1 MHNFIR
7 LLKLCKPHT
16 GMLLLGAFL
25 ASLTVLANVGLLA
38 ISGWFLAA
46 MAAAGIAGVQMN
58 YFTPAGVI
66 RFLAIVRTAS
76 RYGERMITH
85 NATFL
90 LLSEIRVN
98 MFKTLSQLNNVDLA
112 MSRSSDLFNRLQN
125 DVDALDKFYLNVLLP
140 IIVALFSI
148 PIVMAFMAMYNA
160 DVALVC
166 FTSLII
172 IGVLLPTLLS
182 HKLHQQA
189 DNETQLS
196 AELRSELADTLSGA
210 RELAV
215 YQAHAAQLAHCD
227 SLSKQY
233 NSQLYNRHKAIANSN
248 GLNTLVIQLTML
260 ASVFM
265 IIPLVA
271 IGSMKNVELA
281 MLALFVLASF
291 ETVLT
296 LPTAFIELPLTLS
309 AAKRLFDLEDKHS
322 SLAEKPNNLDDQLAN
337 QLADKSGLGLELS
350 EVNYQYLGAKS
361 KALSNINFAITPGS
375 KVALVGASGSGK
387 TTLVNLLTG
396 LWPLQSGSLK
406 LTTKQD
412 NFELESLSTATRFKQ
427 LTIVAQQHHIFDG
440 TLRENLRYAAFDA
453 TDEMLIEAC
462 ENAELGSWLKN
473 LKAGLN
479 TRLGTAGRKLS
490 HGQSR
495 RITIAQALLRQG
507 NLIILDEPTESLDN
521 HTKQNL
527 LTTLEKIWAD
537 KTMLTITHDPA
548 MLSRVDKV
556 IWLEQG
562 QVRAFASHAELMAN
576 EADYVE
582 LITRF

>member
-7 LLKLCKPHT
+7 LLKLCKPHA

-140 IIVALFSI
+140 IIVALISI

-160 DVALVC
+160 DVALLC
-166 FTSLII
+166 FISLMI
-172 IGVLLPTLLS
+172 IGVLLPALLS
-182 HKLHQQA
+182 HKLRQQA
-189 DNETQLS
+189 HAETQLS

-233 NSQLYNRHKAIANSN
+233 NSLLYNRHKAIANSN
-248 GLNTLVIQLTML
+248 GLSTLVIQLTML

-271 IGSMKNVELA
+271 TATMKNVELA

-296 LPTAFIELPLTLS
+296 LPSAFIELPNAVS
-309 AAKRLFDLEDKHS
+309 AAQRLFTLEDKLEEHNEQKQTHAIPHS
-322 SLAEKPNNLDDQLAN
+322 A
-337 QLADKSGLGLELS
+337 LGLEFKN
-350 EVNYQYLGAKS
+350 VNYRYQGATS
-361 KALSNINFAITPGS
+361 NALNEINLSIASGS
-375 KVALVGASGSGK
+375 KLALVGASGSGK

-396 LWPLQSGSLK
+396 LWPIQSGTLE
-406 LTTKQD
+406 LTTKE
-412 NFELESLSTATRFKQ
+412 NTFELSKLSHQQRFKCM
-427 LTIVAQQHHIFDG
+427 TIVAQQHHIFDG

-462 ENAELGSWLKN
+462 EQAELGSWLSN
-473 LKAGLN
+473 LKDGLN

-495 RITIAQALLRQG
+495 RVAIAQALLRQG

-562 QVRAFASHAELMAN
+562 QVRALASHAELVAN

>member
-1 MHNFIR
+1 MHNFVR
-7 LLKLCKPHT
+7 LLKLCKPHA

-90 LLSEIRVN
+90 LLSEIRVK
-98 MFKTLSQLNNVDLA
+98 MFATLSQLNNVDLA
-112 MSRSSDLFNRLQN
+112 MSRSADLVNRLQN

-140 IIVALFSI
+140 IIVALFTI
-148 PIVMAFMAMYNA
+148 PIVMAFMAAYNA
-160 DVALVC
+160 DVALLC
-166 FTSLII
+166 FISLMV
-172 IGVLLPTLLS
+172 IGVLLPALLS
-182 HKLHQQA
+182 RKLHKEA
-189 DNETQLS
+189 HVETQLS
-196 AELRSELADTLSGA
+196 AELRAELADTLKGA

-215 YQAHAAQLAHCD
+215 YQAQNAQLTHCD
-227 SLSKQY
+227 SLSQQY
-233 NSQLYNRHKAIANSN
+233 NAQLYSRHKAVANSN
-248 GLNTLVIQLTML
+248 GLSTLVIQLTML

-265 IIPLVA
+265 IIPLVSL
-271 IGSMKNVELA
+271 GTMKNVELA

-309 AAKRLFDLEDKHS
+309 AAERLFVLEDNHS
-322 SLAEKPNNLDDQLAN
+322 KAN
-337 QLADKSGLGLELS
+337 TQQNEIDNQSALGLTLS
-350 EVNYQYLGAKS
+350 NVSYQYAGS
-361 KALSNINFAITPGS
+361 THKALNNINVSVCAAS

-406 LTTKQD
+406 LTTD
-412 NFELESLSTATRFKQ
+412 EHSFELESMTPSARFKQ

-440 TLRENLRYAAFDA
+440 TLRENLLYAAPDA
-453 TDEMLIEAC
+453 TDEMLIQAC
-462 ENAELGSWLKN
+462 EQAELSSWLNN

-479 TRLGTAGRKLS
+479 TRLGIAGRKLS

-495 RITIAQALLRQG
+495 RIAIAQAILRRG
-507 NLIILDEPTESLDN
+507 NLVILDEPTESLDN
-521 HTKQNL
+521 HTKYHL
-527 LTTLEKIWAD
+527 LNTLETVWAD

-562 QVRAFASHAELMAN
+562 KIRAVATHAELLAN

>member
-140 IIVALFSI
+140 IIVALISI

-160 DVALVC
+160 DVALLC
-166 FTSLII
+166 FISLMI
-172 IGVLLPTLLS
+172 IGVLLPALLS
-182 HKLHQQA
+182 HKLRQQA
-189 DNETQLS
+189 HAETQLS

-233 NSQLYNRHKAIANSN
+233 NSLLYNRHKAIANSN
-248 GLNTLVIQLTML
+248 GLSTLVIQLTML

-271 IGSMKNVELA
+271 TATMKNVELA

-296 LPTAFIELPLTLS
+296 LPSAFIELPNAVS
-309 AAKRLFDLEDKHS
+309 AAQRLFTLEDKLEEHNEQKQTHAIPHS
-322 SLAEKPNNLDDQLAN
+322 A
-337 QLADKSGLGLELS
+337 LGLEFKN
-350 EVNYQYLGAKS
+350 VNYRYQGATS
-361 KALSNINFAITPGS
+361 NALNEINLSIASGS
-375 KVALVGASGSGK
+375 KLALVGASGSGK

-396 LWPLQSGSLK
+396 LWPIQSGTLE
-406 LTTKQD
+406 LTTKE
-412 NFELESLSTATRFKQ
+412 NTFELSKLSHQQRFKCM
-427 LTIVAQQHHIFDG
+427 TIVAQQHHIFDG

-462 ENAELGSWLKN
+462 EQAELGSWLSN
-473 LKAGLN
+473 LKDGLN

-495 RITIAQALLRQG
+495 RVAIAQALLRQG

-562 QVRAFASHAELMAN
+562 QVRALASHAELVAN

>member
-7 LLKLCKPHT
+7 LLKLCKPHA

-76 RYGERMITH
+76 RYCERMITH

-90 LLSEIRVN
+90 LLSEIRVK

-112 MSRSSDLFNRLQN
+112 MTRSSDLFNRLQN

-140 IIVALFSI
+140 IIVALISI

-160 DVALVC
+160 DVALLC
-166 FTSLII
+166 FISLMI
-172 IGVLLPTLLS
+172 IGVLLPALLS
-182 HKLHQQA
+182 HKLRQQA
-189 DNETQLS
+189 HAETLLS

-233 NSQLYNRHKAIANSN
+233 NSLLYNRHKAIANSN
-248 GLNTLVIQLTML
+248 GLSTLVIQLTML
-260 ASVFM
+260 ASVFI

-271 IGSMKNVELA
+271 TATMKNVELA

-296 LPTAFIELPLTLS
+296 LPSAFIELPNALS
-309 AAKRLFDLEDKHS
+309 AAQRLFTLEDKLEEHNEQKQAHAIPHS
-322 SLAEKPNNLDDQLAN
+322 A
-337 QLADKSGLGLELS
+337 LGLEFKN
-350 EVNYQYLGAKS
+350 VNYRYQGATS
-361 KALSNINFAITPGS
+361 NALNEINLSIASGS
-375 KVALVGASGSGK
+375 KLALVGASGSGK

-396 LWPLQSGSLK
+396 LWPIQSGTLE
-406 LTTKQD
+406 LTTKE
-412 NFELESLSTATRFKQ
+412 NTFELSKLSHQQRFKCM
-427 LTIVAQQHHIFDG
+427 TIVAQQHHIFDG

-462 ENAELGSWLKN
+462 EQAELGSWLSN
-473 LKAGLN
+473 LKDGLN

-495 RITIAQALLRQG
+495 RVAIAQALLRQG

-562 QVRAFASHAELMAN
+562 QVRALASHAELVAN

>member
-7 LLKLCKPHT
+7 LLKLCKPHA

-90 LLSEIRVN
+90 LLSEIRVK

-112 MSRSSDLFNRLQN
+112 MTRSSDLFNRLQN

-140 IIVALFSI
+140 IIVALISI

-160 DVALVC
+160 DVALIC
-166 FTSLII
+166 FISLMI
-172 IGVLLPTLLS
+172 IGVLLPALLS
-182 HKLHQQA
+182 HKLRQQA
-189 DNETQLS
+189 HAETQLS

-233 NSQLYNRHKAIANSN
+233 NSLLYNRHKAIANSN
-248 GLNTLVIQLTML
+248 GLSTLVIQLTML
-260 ASVFM
+260 ASVFI

-271 IGSMKNVELA
+271 TATMKNVELA

-296 LPTAFIELPLTLS
+296 LPSAFIELPNALS
-309 AAKRLFDLEDKHS
+309 AAQRLFTLEDKLEEHNEQKQAHAIPHS
-322 SLAEKPNNLDDQLAN
+322 A
-337 QLADKSGLGLELS
+337 LGLEFKN
-350 EVNYQYLGAKS
+350 VNYRYQGATS
-361 KALSNINFAITPGS
+361 NALNEINLSIASGS
-375 KVALVGASGSGK
+375 KLALVGASGSGK

-396 LWPLQSGSLK
+396 LWPIQSGTLE
-406 LTTKQD
+406 LTTKE
-412 NFELESLSTATRFKQ
+412 NTFELSKLSHQQRFKCM
-427 LTIVAQQHHIFDG
+427 TIVAQQHHIFDG

-462 ENAELGSWLKN
+462 EQAELGSWLSN
-473 LKAGLN
+473 LKDGLN

-495 RITIAQALLRQG
+495 RVAIAQALLRQG

-562 QVRAFASHAELMAN
+562 QVRALASHAELVAN

>member
-7 LLKLCKPHT
+7 LLKLCKPHA

-25 ASLTVLANVGLLA
+25 AGLTVLANVGLLA

-90 LLSEIRVN
+90 LLSEIRVK

-112 MSRSSDLFNRLQN
+112 MTRSSDLFNRLQN

-140 IIVALFSI
+140 IIVALISI

-160 DVALVC
+160 DVALLC
-166 FTSLII
+166 FISLMI
-172 IGVLLPTLLS
+172 IGVLLPALLS
-182 HKLHQQA
+182 HKLRQQA
-189 DNETQLS
+189 HAETQLS

-233 NSQLYNRHKAIANSN
+233 NSLLYNRHKAIANSN
-248 GLNTLVIQLTML
+248 GLSTLVIQLTML

-271 IGSMKNVELA
+271 TATMKNVELA

-296 LPTAFIELPLTLS
+296 LPSAFIELPNALS
-309 AAKRLFDLEDKHS
+309 AAQRLFTLEDKLVEHNEQKQAHAIPHS
-322 SLAEKPNNLDDQLAN
+322 A
-337 QLADKSGLGLELS
+337 LGLEFKN
-350 EVNYQYLGAKS
+350 VNYRYQGATS
-361 KALSNINFAITPGS
+361 NALNEINLSIASGS
-375 KVALVGASGSGK
+375 KLALVGASGSGK

-396 LWPLQSGSLK
+396 LWPIQSGTLE
-406 LTTKQD
+406 LTTKE
-412 NFELESLSTATRFKQ
+412 NTFELSKLSHQQRFKCM
-427 LTIVAQQHHIFDG
+427 TIVAQQHHIFDG

-462 ENAELGSWLKN
+462 EQAELGSWLSN
-473 LKAGLN
+473 LKDGLN

-495 RITIAQALLRQG
+495 RVAIAQALLRQG

-562 QVRAFASHAELMAN
+562 QVRALASHAELVAN

>member
-7 LLKLCKPHT
+7 LLKLFKPHT

-271 IGSMKNVELA
+271 IGTMKNVELA

-495 RITIAQALLRQG
+495 RIAIAQALLRQG

>member
-7 LLKLCKPHT
+7 LLKLCKPHA

-90 LLSEIRVN
+90 LLSEIRVK

-112 MSRSSDLFNRLQN
+112 MTRSSDLFNRLQN

-140 IIVALFSI
+140 IIVALISI

-160 DVALVC
+160 DVALLC
-166 FTSLII
+166 FISLMI
-172 IGVLLPTLLS
+172 IGVLLPALLS
-182 HKLHQQA
+182 HKLRQQA
-189 DNETQLS
+189 HAETQLS

-233 NSQLYNRHKAIANSN
+233 NSLLYNRHKAIANSN
-248 GLNTLVIQLTML
+248 GLSTLVIQLTML
-260 ASVFM
+260 ASVFI

-271 IGSMKNVELA
+271 TATMKNVELA

-296 LPTAFIELPLTLS
+296 LPSAFIELPNALS
-309 AAKRLFDLEDKHS
+309 AAQRLFTLEDKLEEHNEQKQAHAIPHS
-322 SLAEKPNNLDDQLAN
+322 A
-337 QLADKSGLGLELS
+337 LGLEFKN
-350 EVNYQYLGAKS
+350 VNYRYQGATS
-361 KALSNINFAITPGS
+361 NALNEINLSIASGS
-375 KVALVGASGSGK
+375 KLALVGASGSGK

-396 LWPLQSGSLK
+396 LWPIQSGTLE
-406 LTTKQD
+406 LTTKK
-412 NFELESLSTATRFKQ
+412 NTFELSKLSHQQRFKCM
-427 LTIVAQQHHIFDG
+427 TIVAQQHHIFDG

-462 ENAELGSWLKN
+462 EQAELGSWLSN
-473 LKAGLN
+473 LKDGLN

-495 RITIAQALLRQG
+495 RVAIAQALLRQG
-507 NLIILDEPTESLDN
+507 NIIILDEPTESLDN

-562 QVRAFASHAELMAN
+562 QVRALASHAELVAN

>member
-7 LLKLCKPHT
+7 LLKLCKPHA

-76 RYGERMITH
+76 RYGERMINH

-90 LLSEIRVN
+90 LLSEIRVK

-112 MSRSSDLFNRLQN
+112 MTRSSDLFNRLQN

-140 IIVALFSI
+140 IIVALISI

-160 DVALVC
+160 DVALLC
-166 FTSLII
+166 FISLMI
-172 IGVLLPTLLS
+172 IGVLLPALLS
-182 HKLHQQA
+182 HKLRQQA
-189 DNETQLS
+189 HAETQLS

-233 NSQLYNRHKAIANSN
+233 NSLLYNRHKAIANSN
-248 GLNTLVIQLTML
+248 GLSTLVIQLTML

-271 IGSMKNVELA
+271 TATMKNVELA

-296 LPTAFIELPLTLS
+296 LPSAFIELPNALS
-309 AAKRLFDLEDKHS
+309 AAQRLFTLEDKLEEHNEQKQAHAIPHS
-322 SLAEKPNNLDDQLAN
+322 A
-337 QLADKSGLGLELS
+337 LGLEFKNVIYRYQGATSNALNEINLS
-350 EVNYQYLGAKS
+350 IAS
-361 KALSNINFAITPGS
+361 GS
-375 KVALVGASGSGK
+375 KLALVGASGSGK

-396 LWPLQSGSLK
+396 LWPIQSGTLE
-406 LTTKQD
+406 LTTKE
-412 NFELESLSTATRFKQ
+412 NTFELSKLSHQQRFKCM
-427 LTIVAQQHHIFDG
+427 TIVAQQHHIFDG

-462 ENAELGSWLKN
+462 EQAELGSWLSN
-473 LKAGLN
+473 LKDGLN

-495 RITIAQALLRQG
+495 RVAIAQALLRQG

-562 QVRAFASHAELMAN
+562 QVRALASHAELVAN

>member
-7 LLKLCKPHT
+7 LLKLCKPHA

-76 RYGERMITH
+76 RYCERMITH

-90 LLSEIRVN
+90 LLSEIRVK

-112 MSRSSDLFNRLQN
+112 MTRSSDLFNRLQN

-140 IIVALFSI
+140 IIVALISI

-160 DVALVC
+160 DVALLC
-166 FTSLII
+166 FISLMI
-172 IGVLLPTLLS
+172 IGVLLPALLS
-182 HKLHQQA
+182 HKLRQQA
-189 DNETQLS
+189 HAETLLS

-233 NSQLYNRHKAIANSN
+233 NSLLYNRHKAIANSN
-248 GLNTLVIQLTML
+248 GLSTLVIQLTML
-260 ASVFM
+260 ASVFI

-271 IGSMKNVELA
+271 TATMKNVELA

-296 LPTAFIELPLTLS
+296 LPSAFIELPNALS
-309 AAKRLFDLEDKHS
+309 AAQRLFTLEDKLEEHNEQKQAHAIPHS
-322 SLAEKPNNLDDQLAN
+322 A
-337 QLADKSGLGLELS
+337 LGLEFKN
-350 EVNYQYLGAKS
+350 VNYRYQGATS
-361 KALSNINFAITPGS
+361 NALNEINLSIASGS
-375 KVALVGASGSGK
+375 KLALVGASGSGK

-396 LWPLQSGSLK
+396 LWPIQSGTLE
-406 LTTKQD
+406 LTTKE
-412 NFELESLSTATRFKQ
+412 NTFELSKLSHQQRFKCM
-427 LTIVAQQHHIFDG
+427 TIVAQQHHIFDG

-462 ENAELGSWLKN
+462 EQAELGSWLSN
-473 LKAGLN
+473 LKDGLN

-495 RITIAQALLRQG
+495 RVAIAQALLRQG

-562 QVRAFASHAELMAN
+562 QVRALASHAELVAT

>member
-7 LLKLCKPHT
+7 LLKLCKPHA

-25 ASLTVLANVGLLA
+25 ASLTVLANVGLFA

-90 LLSEIRVN
+90 LLSEIRVK

-112 MSRSSDLFNRLQN
+112 MTRSSDLFNRLQN

-140 IIVALFSI
+140 IIVALISI

-160 DVALVC
+160 DVALLC
-166 FTSLII
+166 FISLMI
-172 IGVLLPTLLS
+172 IGVLLPALLS
-182 HKLHQQA
+182 HKLRQQA
-189 DNETQLS
+189 HAETQLS

-233 NSQLYNRHKAIANSN
+233 NSLLYNRHKAIANSN
-248 GLNTLVIQLTML
+248 GLSTLVIQLTML
-260 ASVFM
+260 TSVFI

-271 IGSMKNVELA
+271 TATMKNVELA

-296 LPTAFIELPLTLS
+296 LPSAFIELPNALS
-309 AAKRLFDLEDKHS
+309 AAQRLFTLEDKLEEHNEQKQAYAIPHS
-322 SLAEKPNNLDDQLAN
+322 A
-337 QLADKSGLGLELS
+337 LGLEFKN
-350 EVNYQYLGAKS
+350 VNYRYQGATS
-361 KALSNINFAITPGS
+361 NALNEINLSIASGS
-375 KVALVGASGSGK
+375 KLALVGASGSGK

-396 LWPLQSGSLK
+396 LWPIQSGTLE
-406 LTTKQD
+406 LTTKE
-412 NFELESLSTATRFKQ
+412 NTFELSKLSHQQRFKCM
-427 LTIVAQQHHIFDG
+427 TIVAQQHHIFDG

-462 ENAELGSWLKN
+462 EQAELGSWLSN
-473 LKAGLN
+473 LKDGLN
-479 TRLGTAGRKLS
+479 TRLGTAGRNLS

-495 RITIAQALLRQG
+495 RVAIAQALLRQG

>member
-7 LLKLCKPHT
+7 LLKLCKPHA

-90 LLSEIRVN
+90 LLSEFRVK
-98 MFKTLSQLNNVDLA
+98 MFRTLSQLNNVDLA

-140 IIVALFSI
+140 IIVAIISI
-148 PIVMAFMAMYNA
+148 PIVMAFMAMYSA
-160 DVALVC
+160 EVALVC
-166 FTSLII
+166 FISLMI
-172 IGVLLPTLLS
+172 IGVLLPAILS
-182 HKLHQQA
+182 RKLHRQA
-189 DNETQLS
+189 DTETQIS
-196 AELRSELADTLSGA
+196 AELRSELADTLKGA

-215 YQAHAAQLAHCD
+215 YQAQEAQLTHCD
-227 SLSKQY
+227 LLSKQY
-233 NSQLYNRHKAIANSN
+233 NSQLYNRHKAVANSN
-248 GLNTLVIQLTML
+248 GLSTLVIQLTML

-271 IGSMKNVELA
+271 MGTMKNVELA

-309 AAKRLFDLEDKHS
+309 AAKRLFALEDKHS
-322 SLAEKPNNLDDQLAN
+322 SHLSKQQNSLAHQSAI
-337 QLADKSGLGLELS
+337 GLELAA
-350 EVNYQYLGAKS
+350 VNYQYAGAKN
-361 KALSNINFAITPGS
+361 KALNNINFVITPGS

-396 LWPLQSGSLK
+396 LWPKQSGSLK
-406 LTTKQD
+406 FITDQGT
-412 NFELESLSTATRFKQ
+412 FELESMTAATRFKQ

-440 TLRENLRYAAFDA
+440 TLRENLRYAAPEA

-462 ENAELGSWLKN
+462 EQAELGSWLKN
-473 LKAGLN
+473 LKTGLN

-495 RITIAQALLRQG
+495 RIAIAQALLREG
-507 NLIILDEPTESLDN
+507 NLIVLDEPTESLDN
-521 HTKQNL
+521 HTKQKL

-537 KTMLTITHDPA
+537 KTMLTITHDPE

-562 QVRAFASHAELMAN
+562 QVRAIASHAELVAN

>member
-7 LLKLCKPHT
+7 LLKLCKPHAS
-16 GMLLLGAFL
+16 MLLLGAFL

-90 LLSEIRVN
+90 LLSEIRVK
-98 MFKTLSQLNNVDLA
+98 MFKILSQLNNVDLA
-112 MSRSSDLFNRLQN
+112 MTRSSDLFNRLQN

-140 IIVALFSI
+140 IIVALISI

-160 DVALVC
+160 DVALLC
-166 FTSLII
+166 FISLMI
-172 IGVLLPTLLS
+172 IGVLLPALLS
-182 HKLHQQA
+182 HKLRQQA
-189 DNETQLS
+189 HAETQLS

-233 NSQLYNRHKAIANSN
+233 NSLLYNRHKAIANSN
-248 GLNTLVIQLTML
+248 GLSTLVIQLTML

-271 IGSMKNVELA
+271 TATMKNVELA

-296 LPTAFIELPLTLS
+296 LPSAFIELPNAVS
-309 AAKRLFDLEDKHS
+309 AAQRLFTLEDKLEEHNEQKQTHAIPHS
-322 SLAEKPNNLDDQLAN
+322 A
-337 QLADKSGLGLELS
+337 LGLEFKN
-350 EVNYQYLGAKS
+350 VNYRYQGATS
-361 KALSNINFAITPGS
+361 NALNEINLSIASGS
-375 KVALVGASGSGK
+375 KLALVGASGSGK

-396 LWPLQSGSLK
+396 LWPIQSGTLE
-406 LTTKQD
+406 LTTKE
-412 NFELESLSTATRFKQ
+412 NTFELSKLSHQQRFKCM
-427 LTIVAQQHHIFDG
+427 TIVAQQHHIFDG

-462 ENAELGSWLKN
+462 EQAELGSWLSN
-473 LKAGLN
+473 LKDGLN

-495 RITIAQALLRQG
+495 RVAIAQALLRQG

-562 QVRAFASHAELMAN
+562 QVRGLASHAELVAN

>member
-7 LLKLCKPHT
+7 LLKLCKPHA

-25 ASLTVLANVGLLA
+25 AGLTVLANVGLLA

-90 LLSEIRVN
+90 LLSEIRVK

-112 MSRSSDLFNRLQN
+112 MTRSSDLFNRLQN

-140 IIVALFSI
+140 IIVALISI

-160 DVALVC
+160 DVALLC
-166 FTSLII
+166 FISLMI
-172 IGVLLPTLLS
+172 IGVLLPALLS
-182 HKLHQQA
+182 HKLRQQA
-189 DNETQLS
+189 HAETQLS

-233 NSQLYNRHKAIANSN
+233 NSLLYNRHKAIANSN
-248 GLNTLVIQLTML
+248 GLSTLVIQLTML

-271 IGSMKNVELA
+271 TATMKNVELA

-296 LPTAFIELPLTLS
+296 LPSAFIELPNALS
-309 AAKRLFDLEDKHS
+309 AAQRLFTLEDKLEEHNEQKQAHAIPHS
-322 SLAEKPNNLDDQLAN
+322 A
-337 QLADKSGLGLELS
+337 LGLEFKN
-350 EVNYQYLGAKS
+350 VNYRYQGATS
-361 KALSNINFAITPGS
+361 NALNEINLSIASGS
-375 KVALVGASGSGK
+375 KLALVGASGSGK

-396 LWPLQSGSLK
+396 LWPIQSGTLE
-406 LTTKQD
+406 LTTKE
-412 NFELESLSTATRFKQ
+412 NTFELSKLSHQQRFKCM
-427 LTIVAQQHHIFDG
+427 TIVAQQHHIFDG

-462 ENAELGSWLKN
+462 EQAELGSWLSN
-473 LKAGLN
+473 LKDGLN

-495 RITIAQALLRQG
+495 RVAIAQALLRQG

-562 QVRAFASHAELMAN
+562 QVRALASHAELVAN

>member
-7 LLKLCKPHT
+7 LLKLCKPHA

-90 LLSEIRVN
+90 LLSEIRVK

-112 MSRSSDLFNRLQN
+112 MTRSSDLFNRLQN

-140 IIVALFSI
+140 IIVALISI

-160 DVALVC
+160 DVALLC
-166 FTSLII
+166 FISLMI
-172 IGVLLPTLLS
+172 IGVLLPALLS
-182 HKLHQQA
+182 HKLRQQA
-189 DNETQLS
+189 HAETQLS

-233 NSQLYNRHKAIANSN
+233 NSLLYNRHKAIANSN
-248 GLNTLVIQLTML
+248 GLSTLVIQLTML
-260 ASVFM
+260 ASVFI

-271 IGSMKNVELA
+271 TATMKNVELA

-296 LPTAFIELPLTLS
+296 LPSAFIELPNALS
-309 AAKRLFDLEDKHS
+309 AAQRLFTLEDKLEEHNEQKQAHAIPHS
-322 SLAEKPNNLDDQLAN
+322 A
-337 QLADKSGLGLELS
+337 LGLEFKN
-350 EVNYQYLGAKS
+350 VNYRYQGATS
-361 KALSNINFAITPGS
+361 NALNEINLSIASGS
-375 KVALVGASGSGK
+375 KLALVGASGSGK

-396 LWPLQSGSLK
+396 LWPIQSGTLE
-406 LTTKQD
+406 LTTKE
-412 NFELESLSTATRFKQ
+412 NTFELSKLSHQQRFKCM
-427 LTIVAQQHHIFDG
+427 TIVAQQHHIFDG

-462 ENAELGSWLKN
+462 EQAELGSWLSN
-473 LKAGLN
+473 LKDGLN

-495 RITIAQALLRQG
+495 RVAIAQALLRQG

-562 QVRAFASHAELMAN
+562 QVRALASHAELVAN

>member
-7 LLKLCKPHT
+7 LLKLCKPHA

-90 LLSEIRVN
+90 LLSEIRVK

-112 MSRSSDLFNRLQN
+112 MTRSSDLFNRLQN

-140 IIVALFSI
+140 IIVALISI

-160 DVALVC
+160 DVALLC
-166 FTSLII
+166 FISLMI
-172 IGVLLPTLLS
+172 IGVLLPALLS
-182 HKLHQQA
+182 HKLRQQA
-189 DNETQLS
+189 HAETQLS

-233 NSQLYNRHKAIANSN
+233 NSLLYNRHKAIANSN
-248 GLNTLVIQLTML
+248 GLSTLVIQLTML
-260 ASVFM
+260 ASVFI

-271 IGSMKNVELA
+271 TATMKNVELA

-296 LPTAFIELPLTLS
+296 LPSAFIELPNALS
-309 AAKRLFDLEDKHS
+309 AAQRLFTLEDKLEEHNEQKQAHAIPHS
-322 SLAEKPNNLDDQLAN
+322 A
-337 QLADKSGLGLELS
+337 LGLEFKN
-350 EVNYQYLGAKS
+350 VNYRYQGATS
-361 KALSNINFAITPGS
+361 NALNEINLSIASGS
-375 KVALVGASGSGK
+375 KLALVGASGSGK

-396 LWPLQSGSLK
+396 LWPIQSGTLE
-406 LTTKQD
+406 LTTRE
-412 NFELESLSTATRFKQ
+412 NTFELSKLSHQQRFKCM
-427 LTIVAQQHHIFDG
+427 TIVAQQHHIFDG

-462 ENAELGSWLKN
+462 EQAELGSWLSN
-473 LKAGLN
+473 LKDGLN

-495 RITIAQALLRQG
+495 RVAIAQALLRQG

-562 QVRAFASHAELMAN
+562 QVRALASHAELVAN

>member
-7 LLKLCKPHT
+7 LLKLFKPHT

-271 IGSMKNVELA
+271 IGTMKNVELA

-309 AAKRLFDLEDKHS
+309 AAKRLFDLEDKHN

-495 RITIAQALLRQG
+495 RIAIAQALLRQG

>member
-7 LLKLCKPHT
+7 LLKLCKPHA

-90 LLSEIRVN
+90 LLSEIRVK

-112 MSRSSDLFNRLQN
+112 MTRSSDLFNRLQN

-140 IIVALFSI
+140 IIVALISI

-160 DVALVC
+160 DVALLC
-166 FTSLII
+166 FISLMI
-172 IGVLLPTLLS
+172 IGVLLPALLS
-182 HKLHQQA
+182 HKLRQQA
-189 DNETQLS
+189 HAETQLS

-233 NSQLYNRHKAIANSN
+233 NSLLYNRHKAIANSN
-248 GLNTLVIQLTML
+248 GLSTLVIQLTML

-271 IGSMKNVELA
+271 TATMKNVELA

-296 LPTAFIELPLTLS
+296 LPSAFIELPNALS
-309 AAKRLFDLEDKHS
+309 AAQRLFTLEDKLVEHNEQKQAHAIPHS
-322 SLAEKPNNLDDQLAN
+322 A
-337 QLADKSGLGLELS
+337 LGLEFKN
-350 EVNYQYLGAKS
+350 VNYRYQGATS
-361 KALSNINFAITPGS
+361 NALNEINLSIASGS
-375 KVALVGASGSGK
+375 KLALVGASGSGK

-396 LWPLQSGSLK
+396 LWPIQSGTLE
-406 LTTKQD
+406 LTSKENT
-412 NFELESLSTATRFKQ
+412 FELCKLSHQQRFKCM
-427 LTIVAQQHHIFDG
+427 TIVAQQHHIFDG

-462 ENAELGSWLKN
+462 EQAELGSWLSN
-473 LKAGLN
+473 LKDGLN

-495 RITIAQALLRQG
+495 RVAIAQALLRQG

-562 QVRAFASHAELMAN
+562 QVRALASHAELVAN

>member
-7 LLKLCKPHT
+7 LLKLCKPHA

-46 MAAAGIAGVQMN
+46 MATAGIAGVQMN

-90 LLSEIRVN
+90 LLSEIRVK

-112 MSRSSDLFNRLQN
+112 MTRSSDLFNRLQN

-140 IIVALFSI
+140 IIVALISI

-160 DVALVC
+160 DVALLC
-166 FTSLII
+166 FISLMI
-172 IGVLLPTLLS
+172 IGVLLPALLS
-182 HKLHQQA
+182 HKLRQQA
-189 DNETQLS
+189 HAETQLS

-233 NSQLYNRHKAIANSN
+233 NSLLYNRHKAIANSN
-248 GLNTLVIQLTML
+248 GLSTLVIQLTML
-260 ASVFM
+260 ASVFI

-271 IGSMKNVELA
+271 TATMKNVELA

-296 LPTAFIELPLTLS
+296 LPSAFIELPNALS
-309 AAKRLFDLEDKHS
+309 AAQRLFTLEDKFEEHNEQKQ
-322 SLAEKPNNLDDQLAN
+322 AHTIAN
-337 QLADKSGLGLELS
+337 SALGLEFKN
-350 EVNYQYLGAKS
+350 VNYRYQGATRN
-361 KALSNINFAITPGS
+361 ALNEINLSIASGS
-375 KVALVGASGSGK
+375 KLALVGASGSGK

-396 LWPLQSGSLK
+396 LWPIQSGTLE
-406 LTTKQD
+406 LTTKE
-412 NFELESLSTATRFKQ
+412 NTFELSKLSHQQRFKCM
-427 LTIVAQQHHIFDG
+427 TIVAQQHHIFDG

-462 ENAELGSWLKN
+462 EQAELGSWLSN
-473 LKAGLN
+473 LKDGLN

-495 RITIAQALLRQG
+495 RVAIAQALLRQG

-562 QVRAFASHAELMAN
+562 QVRALASHAELVAN

>member
-1 MHNFIR
+1 
-7 LLKLCKPHT
+7 
-16 GMLLLGAFL
+16 
-25 ASLTVLANVGLLA
+25 
-38 ISGWFLAA
+38 
-46 MAAAGIAGVQMN
+46 MN

-166 FTSLII
+166 FTSLMI

-309 AAKRLFDLEDKHS
+309 AAKRLFDLEDKHN

-387 TTLVNLLTG
+387 TTLVNLLT
-396 LWPLQSGSLK
+396 
-406 LTTKQD
+406 
-412 NFELESLSTATRFKQ
+412 
-427 LTIVAQQHHIFDG
+427 
-440 TLRENLRYAAFDA
+440 AF
-453 TDEMLIEAC
+453 
-462 ENAELGSWLKN
+462 
-473 LKAGLN
+473 
-479 TRLGTAGRKLS
+479 GRCN
-490 HGQSR
+490 
-495 RITIAQALLRQG
+495 QA
-507 NLIILDEPTESLDN
+507 
-521 HTKQNL
+521 H
-527 LTTLEKIWAD
+527 
-537 KTMLTITHDPA
+537 
-548 MLSRVDKV
+548 
-556 IWLEQG
+556 
-562 QVRAFASHAELMAN
+562 
-576 EADYVE
+576 
-582 LITRF
+582 

>member
-7 LLKLCKPHT
+7 LLKLCKPHA

-90 LLSEIRVN
+90 LLSEIRVK

-112 MSRSSDLFNRLQN
+112 MTRSSDLFNRLQN

-140 IIVALFSI
+140 IIVALISI

-160 DVALVC
+160 DVALLC
-166 FTSLII
+166 FISLMI
-172 IGVLLPTLLS
+172 IGVLLPALLS
-182 HKLHQQA
+182 HKLRQQA
-189 DNETQLS
+189 HAETQLS

-233 NSQLYNRHKAIANSN
+233 NSLLYNRHKAIANSN
-248 GLNTLVIQLTML
+248 GLSTLVIQLTML

-271 IGSMKNVELA
+271 TATMKNVELA

-296 LPTAFIELPLTLS
+296 LPSAFIELPNALS
-309 AAKRLFDLEDKHS
+309 AAQRLFTLEDKLEEHNEQKQAHAIPHS
-322 SLAEKPNNLDDQLAN
+322 A
-337 QLADKSGLGLELS
+337 LGLEFKN
-350 EVNYQYLGAKS
+350 VNYRYQGATS
-361 KALSNINFAITPGS
+361 NALNEINLSIASGS
-375 KVALVGASGSGK
+375 KLALVGASGSGK

-396 LWPLQSGSLK
+396 LWPIQSGTLE
-406 LTTKQD
+406 LTTKE
-412 NFELESLSTATRFKQ
+412 NTFELSNLSHQQRFKCM
-427 LTIVAQQHHIFDG
+427 TIVAQQHHIFDG

-462 ENAELGSWLKN
+462 EQAELGSWLSN
-473 LKAGLN
+473 LKDGLN

-495 RITIAQALLRQG
+495 RVAIAQALLRQG

-562 QVRAFASHAELMAN
+562 QVRALASHAELVAN

>member
-1 MHNFIR
+1 
-7 LLKLCKPHT
+7 
-16 GMLLLGAFL
+16 MLLLGAFL

-271 IGSMKNVELA
+271 IGTMKNVELA

-309 AAKRLFDLEDKHS
+309 AAKRLFDLEDKHN

-495 RITIAQALLRQG
+495 RIAIAQALLRQG

>member
-7 LLKLCKPHT
+7 LLKLCKPHA

-112 MSRSSDLFNRLQN
+112 MTRSSDLFNRLQN

-140 IIVALFSI
+140 IIVALISI

-160 DVALVC
+160 DVALLC
-166 FTSLII
+166 FISLMI
-172 IGVLLPTLLS
+172 IGVLLPAQLS
-182 HKLHQQA
+182 HKLRQQA
-189 DNETQLS
+189 HAETQLS

-233 NSQLYNRHKAIANSN
+233 NSLLYNRHKAIANSN
-248 GLNTLVIQLTML
+248 GLSTLVIQLTML
-260 ASVFM
+260 ASVFI

-271 IGSMKNVELA
+271 TATMKNVELA

-296 LPTAFIELPLTLS
+296 LPSAFIELPNALS
-309 AAKRLFDLEDKHS
+309 AAQRLFTLEDKLEEHNEQKQAHAIPHS
-322 SLAEKPNNLDDQLAN
+322 A
-337 QLADKSGLGLELS
+337 LGLEFKN
-350 EVNYQYLGAKS
+350 VNYRYQGATS
-361 KALSNINFAITPGS
+361 NALNEINLSIASGS
-375 KVALVGASGSGK
+375 KLALVGASGSGK

-396 LWPLQSGSLK
+396 LWPIQSGTLE
-406 LTTKQD
+406 LTTKE
-412 NFELESLSTATRFKQ
+412 NTFELSKLSHQQRFKCM
-427 LTIVAQQHHIFDG
+427 TIVAQQHHIFDG

-462 ENAELGSWLKN
+462 EQAELGSWLSN
-473 LKAGLN
+473 LKDGLN

-495 RITIAQALLRQG
+495 RVAIAQALLRQG

-562 QVRAFASHAELMAN
+562 QVRALASHAELVAN

>member
-7 LLKLCKPHT
+7 LLKLCKPHA

-85 NATFL
+85 NSTFL

-140 IIVALFSI
+140 IIVALISI

-160 DVALVC
+160 DVALLC
-166 FTSLII
+166 FISLMI
-172 IGVLLPTLLS
+172 IGVLLPALLS
-182 HKLHQQA
+182 HKLRQQA
-189 DNETQLS
+189 HAETQLS

-233 NSQLYNRHKAIANSN
+233 NSLLYNRHKAIANSN
-248 GLNTLVIQLTML
+248 GLSTLVIQLTML

-271 IGSMKNVELA
+271 TATMKNVELA

-296 LPTAFIELPLTLS
+296 LPSAFIELPNAVS
-309 AAKRLFDLEDKHS
+309 AAQRLFTLEDKLEEHNEQKQTHAIPHS
-322 SLAEKPNNLDDQLAN
+322 A
-337 QLADKSGLGLELS
+337 LGLEFKN
-350 EVNYQYLGAKS
+350 VNYRYQGATS
-361 KALSNINFAITPGS
+361 NALNEINLSIASGS
-375 KVALVGASGSGK
+375 KLALVGASGSGK

-396 LWPLQSGSLK
+396 LWPIQSGTLE
-406 LTTKQD
+406 LTTKE
-412 NFELESLSTATRFKQ
+412 NTFELSKLSHQQRFKCM
-427 LTIVAQQHHIFDG
+427 TIVAQQHHIFDG

-462 ENAELGSWLKN
+462 EQAELGSWLSN
-473 LKAGLN
+473 LKDGLN

-495 RITIAQALLRQG
+495 RVAIAQALLRQG

-562 QVRAFASHAELMAN
+562 QVRALASHAELVAN

>member
-1 MHNFIR
+1 MYNFIR
-7 LLKLCKPHT
+7 LLKLCKPHA

-46 MAAAGIAGVQMN
+46 MAAAGIAGVHMN

-90 LLSEIRVN
+90 LLSEVRVK
-98 MFKTLSQLNNVDLA
+98 MFATLSRLNNVDLA
-112 MSRSSDLFNRLQN
+112 MSRSADLVNRLQN
-125 DVDALDKFYLNVLLP
+125 DVDALDKFYLNILLP
-140 IIVALFSI
+140 IIIALFTI
-148 PIVMAFMAMYNA
+148 PIVMAFMSAYNA
-160 DVALVC
+160 KVALIC
-166 FTSLII
+166 FISLMI
-172 IGVLLPTLLS
+172 IGVLLPVLLS
-182 HKLHQQA
+182 HKLHKQA
-189 DNETQLS
+189 DTETRLS
-196 AELRSELADTLSGA
+196 AELRAELADTLKGN
-210 RELAV
+210 RELAI
-215 YQAHAAQLAHCD
+215 YQAHDAQLTRCD
-227 SLSKQY
+227 TLSQQY
-233 NSQLYNRHKAIANSN
+233 NSQLYTRHKAIANSN
-248 GLNTLVIQLTML
+248 GLSIFVIQLTML
-260 ASVFM
+260 ASVFV

-271 IGSMKNVELA
+271 TGATKNVELA

-296 LPTAFIELPLTLS
+296 LPAAFIELPVALS
-309 AAKRLFDLEDKHS
+309 AAERLFS
-322 SLAEKPNNLDDQLAN
+322 
-337 QLADKSGLGLELS
+337 LADKQTPAPYKKHDQVNNQHALGLELTNVS
-350 EVNYQYLGAKS
+350 YQYSGAHNY
-361 KALSNINFAITPGS
+361 ALRDINLSIAAGN

-406 LTTKQD
+406 LLAAEHSI
-412 NFELESLSTATRFKQ
+412 ELSSLDANERFMQ

-440 TLRENLRYAAFDA
+440 TLRENLRYAAPDA
-453 TDEMLIEAC
+453 TDEMLLQAC
-462 ENAELGSWLKN
+462 KQAELGSWLNN
-473 LKAGLN
+473 LKNGLN

-495 RITIAQALLRQG
+495 RIAIAQALLRQG
-507 NLIILDEPTESLDN
+507 HFVVLDEPTESLDN
-521 HTKQNL
+521 HTKHSL
-527 LTTLEKIWAD
+527 LNTLEKVWAD
-537 KTMLTITHDPA
+537 KTVLTISHDPV
-548 MLSRVDKV
+548 MLNRVDKV

-562 QVRAFASHAELMAN
+562 QIRAMASHAELVEN
-576 EADYVE
+576 QPDYVE